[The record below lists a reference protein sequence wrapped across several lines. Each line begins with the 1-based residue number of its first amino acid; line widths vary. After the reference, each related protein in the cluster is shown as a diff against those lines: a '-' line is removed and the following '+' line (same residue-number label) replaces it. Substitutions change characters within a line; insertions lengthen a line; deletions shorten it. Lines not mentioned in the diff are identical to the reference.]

1 MTTGGG
7 LSASSVSKSFYGN
20 RVLQEFALQIAK
32 GKLHALPGHNGSGK
46 SSFIKILAGYY
57 TPDADSGQIS
67 VDGHELVPG
76 DPDSSADA
84 GISFVHQT
92 LGLVPTLSVLEN
104 LRLGKPWQT
113 NSMGKISWSKERQ
126 LARESLA
133 EFGLNTS
140 PDAIVG
146 RLSTVEQTEVAIV
159 RALSEGDHIRVLV

>member
-1 MTTGGG
+1 MTYA
-7 LSASSVSKSFYGN
+7 LDAEHVSKTFDGNVVLRNLSFKVESGS
-20 RVLQEFALQIAK
+20 
-32 GKLHALPGHNGSGK
+32 LHALLGHNGSGK
-46 SSFIKILAGYY
+46 STFIKILAGYY

-113 NSMGKISWSKERQ
+113 NSMGKISWS
-126 LARESLA
+126 
-133 EFGLNTS
+133 
-140 PDAIVG
+140 
-146 RLSTVEQTEVAIV
+146 
-159 RALSEGDHIRVLV
+159 